1 MPQLPGVL
9 LVVLGRAHR
18 AVQQGLQRVRQGAD
32 RSAGR
37 RQNHIA
43 GEGVVEGRTQ
53 AESRPARESCRRL
66 ATRWTARLVWPLA
79 PSDERAQ
86 ANFAA
91 PEEADSLEPRRPV
104 RCRRGGPARAQ
115 MRPSLFANCLTAK
128 WPLDRHCGGRSADG
142 VRCRRGASRGIPSGD
157 DPRPPPARSS
167 HQGLPFR
174 RGGVEYSHLRGKAH
188 SPQALRRIRF
198 HRVFR
203 QRPPP
208 AVAARLE
215 RTTSPRPRTIWSRP

>member
-66 ATRWTARLVWPLA
+66 ATRWSEVA
-79 PSDERAQ
+79 
-86 ANFAA
+86 
-91 PEEADSLEPRRPV
+91 
-104 RCRRGGPARAQ
+104 
-115 MRPSLFANCLTAK
+115 
-128 WPLDRHCGGRSADG
+128 GGRRRNATSGLAGVALQAGVICAGLTMRILGGRLADEHS
-142 VRCRRGASRGIPSGD
+142 RR
-157 DPRPPPARSS
+157 
-167 HQGLPFR
+167 QL
-174 RGGVEYSHLRGKAH
+174 
-188 SPQALRRIRF
+188 
-198 HRVFR
+198 
-203 QRPPP
+203 
-208 AVAARLE
+208 
-215 RTTSPRPRTIWSRP
+215 